1 MEILFIAIAI
11 LIIWFIWGLNNKN
24 KMANR
29 ISSMGGMRVVYA
41 ILINEYLAMN
51 GRIISEK
58 KDSIALVVHGR
69 DSSLLSVVIAQNFDK
84 VSIAIVVTQPVLGKV
99 SRMFS
104 FPMGMDQHLMIRQI
118 RNTMECLII
127 EKMEMKM

>member
-1 MEILFIAIAI
+1 
-11 LIIWFIWGLNNKN
+11 
-24 KMANR
+24 
-29 ISSMGGMRVVYA
+29 MGGMRVVYA

-84 VSIAIVVTQPVLGKV
+84 VSIAVVVTQPVLGKV

-118 RNTMECLII
+118 RDTMECLII

>member
-1 MEILFIAIAI
+1 MTITLIIIAV

-51 GRIISEK
+51 GRIISENLGEERFYCT
-58 KDSIALVVHGR
+58 SCSWSGFLI
-69 DSSLLSVVIAQNFDK
+69 
-84 VSIAIVVTQPVLGKV
+84 TQRSDCTKL
-99 SRMFS
+99 R
-104 FPMGMDQHLMIRQI
+104 
-118 RNTMECLII
+118 
-127 EKMEMKM
+127 